1 MATAPLRSGFAET
14 SSSRRVLGSPL
25 WYRVG
30 PWPAILGWT
39 RNLYSSIRSSRS
51 SSVASLP
58 LPRSTPAGVASLS
71 FCTPVRRSPANV
83 VAVGPREVLSRRR
96 HHVLRLGLQLD
107 RPLAH
112 RRRRLLVA
120 AGDRR
125 PVALHHL
132 VGDAAP
138 QHRPALVH
146 EAGEEGAC
154 LVVGDS
160 LLVVDAAVQG
170 DVNAEGQ
177 ESHAGSLPAPRLGG
191 DRDALRADLPQAA
204 EGESQPGVC
213 GGLVFGTCCAL

>member
-1 MATAPLRSGFAET
+1 MATAPLRSGFVET

-39 RNLYSSIRSSRS
+39 RNLYSSMRSSRS
-51 SSVASLP
+51 SS
-58 LPRSTPAGVASLS
+58 
-71 FCTPVRRSPANV
+71 
-83 VAVGPREVLSRRR
+83 
-96 HHVLRLGLQLD
+96 
-107 RPLAH
+107 LAH

-132 VGDAAP
+132 VGDTAP

-146 EAGEEGAC
+146 EAGEERVC

-170 DVNAEGQ
+170 EVDAEGQ
-177 ESHAGSLPAPRLGG
+177 ESHAASRFSFTCSGFRYSLIRSS
-191 DRDALRADLPQAA
+191 RC
-204 EGESQPGVC
+204 SQI
-213 GGLVFGTCCAL
+213 

>member
-14 SSSRRVLGSPL
+14 SSSCRVLGSPP

-71 FCTPVRRSPANV
+71 LCTPVRRSSAMWW
-83 VAVGPREVLSRRR
+83 L
-96 HHVLRLGLQLD
+96 
-107 RPLAH
+107 LAH
-112 RRRRLLVA
+112 GKSFRVDDTTYFDLASSLTAHSAYRWRRLHVA
-120 AGDRR
+120 ASDRR

-146 EAGEEGAC
+146 KTGEEGVC
-154 LVVGDS
+154 LGVGDS

-170 DVNAEGQ
+170 DVDAEGQ
-177 ESHAGSLPAPRLGG
+177 EPHAVSLNA
-191 DRDALRADLPQAA
+191 
-204 EGESQPGVC
+204 
-213 GGLVFGTCCAL
+213 

>member
-25 WYRVG
+25 WDRVG
-30 PWPAILGWT
+30 PWPAMRGWT
-39 RNLYSSIRSSRS
+39 GNLYSSIRSSRS

-71 FCTPVRRSPANV
+71 VCTPVRRWPAMWSLVVHRKSVRVAELGRAGAEAAVDV
-83 VAVGPREVLSRRR
+83 VAVGRREVLSRRGHR
-96 HHVLRLGLQLD
+96 VLRLGLQLA
-107 RPLAH
+107 RPLVH

-146 EAGEEGAC
+146 EAG
-154 LVVGDS
+154 
-160 LLVVDAAVQG
+160 
-170 DVNAEGQ
+170 
-177 ESHAGSLPAPRLGG
+177 
-191 DRDALRADLPQAA
+191 
-204 EGESQPGVC
+204 
-213 GGLVFGTCCAL
+213 

>member
-14 SSSRRVLGSPL
+14 SSSRRVLSSPL

-58 LPRSTPAGVASLS
+58 VPRSTPAGVASLS
-71 FCTPVRRSPANV
+71 FWTPVAQVAGDV

-112 RRRRLLVA
+112 RWRRFRVA

-132 VGDAAP
+132 VGDATP

-146 EAGEEGAC
+146 EAGEEGVR
-154 LVVGDS
+154 LVVSDS
-160 LLVVDAAVQG
+160 FLVVDATVEG
-170 DVNAEGQ
+170 DVDTEGQ
-177 ESHAGSLPAPRLGG
+177 ESH
-191 DRDALRADLPQAA
+191 
-204 EGESQPGVC
+204 
-213 GGLVFGTCCAL
+213 